1 MDATADSLA
10 SSMQS
15 EIDSLQILLEK
26 AQSGAWVDYVII
38 GGFALIALL
47 LVGKFTDSGLK
58 KLLGYLAV
66 LVGSGMGL
74 RWLTKRRLRRV
85 QEAYLKI
92 KDTFAERQNL
102 IEEKDRN
109 IADYRSQI
117 AAERTKAKADKATL
131 AKLDGEIRTAEREYQ
146 LSMADIDAKEILGR
160 QEADRFLSKIPK
172 DWLTDATSLKPPVPP
187 LPDPSL
193 GSTAATVAPQGGS
206 SSGHLEIN
214 GFSLKGDA

>member
-1 MDATADSLA
+1 MAQDDSTAQA
-10 SSMQS
+10 VQTH
-15 EIDSLQILLEK
+15 IDSLQTLLQEY
-26 AQSGAWVDYVII
+26 QSSVWIDYAII
-38 GGFALIALL
+38 GGFALVSLL
-47 LVGKFTDSGLK
+47 IIGKFTDSGPKRLFGF
-58 KLLGYLAV
+58 LGV
-66 LVGSGMGL
+66 LVGSVIGL
-74 RWLTKRRLRRV
+74 RWLTKRRMRGV
-85 QEAYLKI
+85 QNAYLKI

-102 IEEKDRN
+102 IEEKDRK

-117 AAERTKAKADKATL
+117 AAERAKAKADKAAL

-187 LPDPSL
+187 LPDPSS

-214 GFSLKGDA
+214 GFSLKGDV